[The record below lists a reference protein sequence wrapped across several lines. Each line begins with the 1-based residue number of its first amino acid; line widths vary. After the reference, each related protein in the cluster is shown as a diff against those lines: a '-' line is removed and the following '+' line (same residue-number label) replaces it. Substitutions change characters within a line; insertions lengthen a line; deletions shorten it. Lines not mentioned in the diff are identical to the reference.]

1 MPASWLNCFAISVY
15 RAATMLEDA
24 STMSVLWVE
33 QKVVAAGVVPSGVP
47 PDDKPPLPGLA
58 PLLAPEEVLPGVAA
72 LAAVPAVTAAAFAAP
87 AAGNPPPPPPPPPP
101 QPVSTLAPTAS
112 RIALL
117 CRTFNKKHLQNNK
130 SSFLRG
136 KSPTEQT
143 FFQTLS

>member
-1 MPASWLNCFAISVY
+1 
-15 RAATMLEDA
+15 MLEDA

-72 LAAVPAVTAAAFAAP
+72 LAAVPAVTAAAAAFAAPAAGPAVTAAAFAAP